1 MNEKWFSLSVDE
13 IEKKLRTNVASG
25 LSLKAAKA
33 RTSRDSAFFKVRKK
47 NIGLLIVELFY
58 DFFNLGF
65 DIHGVFSFLV
75 SGIASLYHT
84 SLGLP
89 TDIQCADDG
98 TTDVR
103 KKV

>member
-58 DFFNLGF
+58 DFFLLMLT
-65 DIHGVFSFLV
+65 LV
-75 SGIASLYHT
+75 SFFAIFPYLRRYATHSL
-84 SLGLP
+84 
-89 TDIQCADDG
+89 I
-98 TTDVR
+98 
-103 KKV
+103 